1 MIAEL
6 LLISHFTKVVV
17 FIMVSFLA
25 KCHCLMYISI
35 EWHSDLSLAGSGWCS
50 VAILIVNN
58 CLIFQQQKY
67 IYHAYSWRQG
77 GGGGGAT
84 I

>member
-25 KCHCLMYISI
+25 KCHCLMYVSI
-35 EWHSDLSLAGSGWCS
+35 EWHSDLSLAGSGWCC

-58 CLIFQQQKY
+58 LLNISTTKIYIMLIVGD
-67 IYHAYSWRQG
+67 RG
-77 GGGGGAT
+77 GGGYY
-84 I
+84 IS